1 MIQRKASRV
10 GSTVRRV
17 VLVDDHPIVRHGFA
31 DLINEEPDLDVIA
44 EVATGEE
51 AMRVIAEHR
60 PELAVIDISLEG
72 MDGLELIKHL
82 KAQYPK
88 LMVLVVSIYDES
100 LYAERALRAGAMG
113 YLNKQT
119 AIDQIVPAIRRVL
132 SGKVYLSP
140 RVADRLLQQV
150 VEGVDELEQSPV
162 QRLSDRE
169 LEVYRLIGQ
178 GLTTR
183 QIATQLHL
191 SMKTIE
197 TYREHIKTKMNFK
210 NSNEMVRH
218 AVQWVL
224 EQA

>member
-17 VLVDDHPIVRHGFA
+17 LLVDDHPIVRHGFA
-31 DLINEEPDLDVIA
+31 DLINEEPDL
-44 EVATGEE
+44 EVVGEVSTGEE
-51 AMRVIAEHR
+51 AMRMIAEDR
-60 PELAVIDISLEG
+60 PDLAVIDISLEG

-82 KAQYPK
+82 KAQHPK
-88 LMVLVVSIYDES
+88 LMILVVSIYDES

-113 YLNKQT
+113 YLNKQA

-132 SGKVYLSP
+132 TGKVYLSP

-183 QIATQLHL
+183 QIAAQLHL

-197 TYREHIKTKMNFK
+197 TYREHIKTKMNFR

>member
-31 DLINEEPDLDVIA
+31 ELINEEPDLEVIA

-51 AMRVIAEHR
+51 AMRVVAEHR
-60 PELAVIDISLEG
+60 PDLAVIDISLEG

-88 LMVLVVSIYDES
+88 LTVLVVSIYDES

-119 AIDQIVPAIRRVL
+119 AIDQIVPAVRRVL
-132 SGKVYLSP
+132 SFAA
-140 RVADRLLQQV
+140 R
-150 VEGVDELEQSPV
+150 
-162 QRLSDRE
+162 
-169 LEVYRLIGQ
+169 
-178 GLTTR
+178 T
-183 QIATQLHL
+183 
-191 SMKTIE
+191 
-197 TYREHIKTKMNFK
+197 
-210 NSNEMVRH
+210 
-218 AVQWVL
+218 
-224 EQA
+224 